1 MCISFI
7 KYLLF
12 FHHCL
17 KRMQVVL
24 SKVCI
29 EQTGTEWYFNQLF
42 VPSDLELEYTNTLSP
57 IEYEI
62 IRKIIYATT

>member
-1 MCISFI
+1 
-7 KYLLF
+7 
-12 FHHCL
+12 
-17 KRMQVVL
+17 MQVVL